1 MDEWREDTQPERY
14 EGASAIEK
22 NAGDE
27 DLRETRV
34 LPLREKPA
42 DTDVRDAGPGSL
54 EDRWARLGVF
64 PSGNDKTQALPDTAH
79 RAEPPARPGP
89 RADDTRG
96 PAAPGRTAPSGG
108 RPDAS
113 WNAGRPAAPGRT
125 TPSESPADGP
135 RGAGRPAASAPG
147 RPDASWNA
155 GRPAAPGRTTPS
167 ESPADVP
174 WDTERT
180 TALRVPRQPGGDPGA
195 KPTDLFSRPGG
206 AHSSGDRGATGSP
219 SASRRPS
226 SAPGAAGFPPASG
239 GPSSDAGTAV
249 FPAASGRPSS
259 APGAA
264 DAPTEFLRPSS
275 DTGAPTEFLTPSS
288 DSGAPTEFLRPSS
301 GPGAPTASRAPV
313 RDPWQEE
320 AGDSAAATHDPHEV
334 TVQLDSVQIGEG
346 LELRRAPGRAG
357 GGGQD
362 AAAGPVFVDESGR
375 RSRLYRRIGLA
386 VGLACAGYAVV
397 MVATLLSGN
406 SDAPWMPV
414 PGQEDK
420 PAGQVETTP
429 QPTGTDATPGS
440 GAGLAPSGTPTT
452 GTPTLPA
459 PDTTAPATGGGT
471 GTGNQPDT
479 TDPTPPTT
487 GQNSTNPAAGGDG
500 TTSTP
505 SDDTVSTPPADQPV
519 SETPDPVTTAPT
531 VGGEAGGTDNLA
543 GAPADQP
550 VVADDGSAAQPEP
563 STTPAAQSPENV
575 V

>member
-1 MDEWREDTQPERY
+1 MDEWREDAQPERS

-22 NAGDE
+22 NAEDE

-34 LPLREKPA
+34 LPLGEKPA
-42 DTDVRDAGPGSL
+42 DTGVRDAGHGSL
-54 EDRWARLGVF
+54 EDRWARLGAF
-64 PSGNDKTQALPDTAH
+64 PGGNDKTQVLPDTPH

-89 RADDTRG
+89 RADVTRG
-96 PAAPGRTAPSGG
+96 
-108 RPDAS
+108 
-113 WNAGRPAAPGRT
+113 PAAPGRT

-135 RGAGRPAASAPG
+135 R
-147 RPDASWNA
+147 NA
-155 GRPAAPGRTTPS
+155 GRPAAPHRTTPS
-167 ESPADVP
+167 ESRPDAP
-174 WDTERT
+174 WDSERT
-180 TALRVPRQPGGDPGA
+180 TALRVPRQSGGAPGTKPADP
-195 KPTDLFSRPGG
+195 FSRQGG
-206 AHSSGDRGATGSP
+206 ARSSGDRGATGSP

-239 GPSSDAGTAV
+239 H
-249 FPAASGRPSS
+249 PSS

-264 DAPTEFLRPSS
+264 GAPTEFLR
-275 DTGAPTEFLTPSS
+275 PSS

-301 GPGAPTASRAPV
+301 DAGAPTEFLRPSSDAGAPTEFLRPSSDSGAPTEFLRPSSNPGAPTASRAPV

-346 LELRRAPGRAG
+346 LELRRAPGRARHA

-440 GAGLAPSGTPTT
+440 DTGLAPGGTPTT

-459 PDTTAPATGGGT
+459 PDTTAPTTGGGT
-471 GTGNQPDT
+471 GTGNQPDA
-479 TDPTPPTT
+479 TDPTPPATER
-487 GQNSTNPAAGGDG
+487 NSTNPAAGGDDD

-531 VGGEAGGTDNLA
+531 GGGEAGGTDNLA

-550 VVADDGSAAQPEP
+550 VVADDGSAAQPDP